1 MIRIYLAGP
10 LFTQAERR
18 WNRELASTLIKL
30 MPDLEI
36 ILPQDIEIAFR
47 DYSPDFAAIFK
58 RNVESI
64 ESSDAIVAILD
75 GSDSDSGTAWECGY
89 AYAKGKTVIGVR
101 TDCRASEDENLNA
114 MLSQSSDVVFQE
126 SLNEDIVEL
135 SKKIMAKLER
145 LRV

>member
-1 MIRIYLAGP
+1 MKIYLAGP

-18 WNRELASTLIKL
+18 WNRELAAAL
-30 MPDLEI
+30 MKFKPDLQI
-36 ILPQDIEIAFR
+36 ILPQDAEVEFR
-47 DYSPDFAAIFK
+47 DGRPNFGAIFK
-58 RNVESI
+58 RNLVSI

-89 AYAKGKTVIGVR
+89 AYAKGKPVIGVR
-101 TDCRASEDENLNA
+101 TDLRASEDENLNA
-114 MLSQSSDVVFQE
+114 MLSRSSDVVFQE

-135 SKKIMAKLER
+135 SETIIERLER

>member
-1 MIRIYLAGP
+1 MKIYLAGP

-18 WNRELASTLIKL
+18 WNRELAAALTKL
-30 MPDLEI
+30 KPDLEI
-36 ILPQDIEIAFR
+36 ILPQDVETEFR
-47 DYSPDFAAIFK
+47 DGRSDFAAIFR

-64 ESSDAIVAILD
+64 EISDAIVAILD

-89 AYAKGKTVIGVR
+89 AYAKDKPVIGVR
-101 TDCRASEDENLNA
+101 TDFRVSENENLNA

-135 SKKIMAKLER
+135 SKKIIGRLER
-145 LRV
+145 LKL

>member
-1 MIRIYLAGP
+1 MKIYLAGP

-18 WNRELASTLIKL
+18 WNRELAAALTKL
-30 MPDLEI
+30 KPDLEI
-36 ILPQDIEIAFR
+36 ILPQDVETEFR
-47 DYSPDFAAIFK
+47 DGRSDFTAIFR

-64 ESSDAIVAILD
+64 EISDAIVAILD

-89 AYAKGKTVIGVR
+89 AFAKDKPVIGVR
-101 TDCRASEDENLNA
+101 TDLRVSENENLNA

-135 SKKIMAKLER
+135 SKKIIGRLER
-145 LRV
+145 LQL